1 MGSGLKINY
10 EKSNIMHLDERN
22 MMGLF
27 MERIIGFSA
36 KTFLSDI
43 WVFLS
48 EKESSKK
55 KTGYE

>member
-27 MERIIGFSA
+27 MERIIGCSA
-36 KTFLSDI
+36 KTFPIRYLGVPI
-43 WVFLS
+43 REIKLK
-48 EKESSKK
+48 KED
-55 KTGYE
+55 